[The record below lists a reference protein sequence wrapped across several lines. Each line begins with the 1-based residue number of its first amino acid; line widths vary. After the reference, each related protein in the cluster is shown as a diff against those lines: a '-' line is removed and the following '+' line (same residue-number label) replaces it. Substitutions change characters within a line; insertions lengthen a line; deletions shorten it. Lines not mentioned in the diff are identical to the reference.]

1 MFGKFFITILV
12 FPIIPLPLK
21 KIFINLNMCSVVKI
35 QVVMIEMF
43 DHSRILSKLVTWAI
57 NVSVCLVFYKLTVRG
72 ICLFICCTD
81 LIMIFNV

>member
-1 MFGKFFITILV
+1 
-12 FPIIPLPLK
+12 
-21 KIFINLNMCSVVKI
+21 MCSIVKI
-35 QVVMIEMF
+35 QVVMMEMF
-43 DHSRILSKLVTWAI
+43 EHSRILSKLVTWAI